1 MVHPAPWALAR
12 VMDRRRPEPAPRSW
26 GRTDGRVGAGYHMPR
41 SADASLDA
49 GWLAWA
55 ERALAVIVNG
65 QFVDLCGAPDVRPTS
80 RGWPES
86 PSAERLLTAS
96 PRGAADNVEQAVPL
110 GGRAPRLRARGWAGG
125 RTRRCAPRGGWPAG
139 SGVSQRRRSA
149 TTSQGRGRRR

>member
-1 MVHPAPWALAR
+1 MGRPARSVLAR
-12 VMDRRRPEPAPRSW
+12 AMGRPRPEPAPRSW

-86 PSAERLLTAS
+86 PSAELLPTDW
-96 PRGAADNVEQAVPL
+96 PRGAADNVEQA
-110 GGRAPRLRARGWAGG
+110 
-125 RTRRCAPRGGWPAG
+125 
-139 SGVSQRRRSA
+139 
-149 TTSQGRGRRR
+149 